1 MGASTDGGGECRG
14 ANIRSSP
21 SEGVNASNRAEG
33 GTFDRLG
40 GLGFS
45 RKGPGCLENVLV
57 EVLMERLV
65 VLVENMC
72 VGGTLKTFS

>member
-1 MGASTDGGGECRG
+1 MRVGLLSVLDGPGC
-14 ANIRSSP
+14 
-21 SEGVNASNRAEG
+21 
-33 GTFDRLG
+33 
-40 GLGFS
+40 S

-57 EVLMERLV
+57 EVLMETLV